1 MELIAMSISMEQID
15 EMRKRTNCSYQE
27 AKELLSKHDGD
38 LIEAIIEFEKN
49 HGHKSKSYSS
59 EKNRGLGKK
68 VKELIQKGFVTR
80 FIIEKDEN
88 IILNI
93 PVNILL
99 LAVLITMPVF
109 WLYIILF
116 IAIYLMGYKIRIK
129 KVEGEEVNINDIVD
143 GIGSKVRTA
152 TEQMREKPAEKEQNN
167 MKSENKNTGKE
178 DQINEITVE

>member
-1 MELIAMSISMEQID
+1 MSINMEQID

-27 AKELLSKHDGD
+27 AKELLLKHDGD
-38 LIEAIIEFEKN
+38 LIDAIIEFEKK
-49 HGHKSKSYSS
+49 HGHRTKQETKEKS
-59 EKNRGLGKK
+59 RGFGKK

-99 LAVLITMPVF
+99 ILMLVTMPVF

-116 IAIYLMGYKIRIK
+116 VVIYLMGYKIRIRK
-129 KVEGEEVNINDIVD
+129 EEGEEFNINNLVD
-143 GIGSKVRTA
+143 GIGHKVRTT
-152 TEQMREKPAEKEQNN
+152 TEQMREKPQKEESAS
-167 MKSENKNTGKE
+167 MGENKDGSPEK
-178 DQINEITVE
+178 DGYSEITIE